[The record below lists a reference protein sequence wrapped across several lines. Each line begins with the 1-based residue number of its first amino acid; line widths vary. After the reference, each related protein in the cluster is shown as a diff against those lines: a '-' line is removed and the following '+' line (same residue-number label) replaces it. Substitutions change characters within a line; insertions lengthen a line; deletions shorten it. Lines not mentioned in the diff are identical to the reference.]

1 MIVFFFQKDS
11 PLGIFRYHWSLMFT
25 SYLVYF
31 FVYLENGGKFKLKF
45 GLCVY
50 LENSHS
56 SNSPNHITN
65 PKYFTID
72 FPRVSDLVRF
82 FEDRAN
88 LKTPSEIC
96 PPLPP

>member
-1 MIVFFFQKDS
+1 MC
-11 PLGIFRYHWSLMFT
+11 LL
-25 SYLVYF
+25 
-31 FVYLENGGKFKLKF
+31 GKFPF
-45 GLCVY
+45 
-50 LENSHS
+50 